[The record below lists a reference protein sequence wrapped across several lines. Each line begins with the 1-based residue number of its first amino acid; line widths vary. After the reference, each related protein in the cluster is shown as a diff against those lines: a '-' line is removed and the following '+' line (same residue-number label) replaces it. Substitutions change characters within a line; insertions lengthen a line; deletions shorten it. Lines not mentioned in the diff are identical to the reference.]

1 MSVRLPPASIERF
14 STSRFQ
20 RTGETSRSCRCFT
33 RDLTIQVFGSITLQD
48 GTVTASMILR
58 KLAAYPRQNG
68 LALALRESDASAPS
82 PTLVRSH
89 GLKSRMCEPHE
100 FITKINRLSMEMTH
114 TPAQEERQKT
124 AHTAVA
130 GDEKASGSGA
140 RSCSALP
147 HFVG

>member
-1 MSVRLPPASIERF
+1 
-14 STSRFQ
+14 
-20 RTGETSRSCRCFT
+20 
-33 RDLTIQVFGSITLQD
+33 LQD

-89 GLKSRMCEPHE
+89 GLKSRMCEPQE

-140 RSCSALP
+140 RSCPALP